1 MSDYQTEAYA
11 IEGLAEA
18 VIGVGLRDSGQQV
31 LVYDAMS
38 VQEIL
43 ESSNSGLSF
52 DTFLEALQMED
63 LGERAPLFIWLDDDL
78 KYGLRAAGTGT
89 SHRLH

>member
-11 IEGLAEA
+11 IDGLAEA
-18 VIGVGLRDSGQQV
+18 VIGVGLRDSGRQV
-31 LVYDAMS
+31 LVYNAIR
-38 VQEIL
+38 VQDIL
-43 ESSNSGLSF
+43 ESSGTGLSF
-52 DTFLEALQMED
+52 NAFLEALQMED

-78 KYGLRAAGTGT
+78 KYGLKAVGTGT

>member
-31 LVYDAMS
+31 LVYDAIC
-38 VQEIL
+38 VQDIL
-43 ESSNSGLSF
+43 ESAGTGLSF
-52 DTFLEALQMED
+52 DAFLEALQMED

-89 SHRLH
+89 GYRLH

>member
-31 LVYDAMS
+31 LVYDAIS
-38 VQEIL
+38 VQDIL
-43 ESSNSGLSF
+43 ESSGAGLSF
-52 DTFLEALQMED
+52 DAFIEALQMED

-78 KYGLRAAGTGT
+78 KYGLRATGTGY
-89 SHRLH
+89 RLH